1 MKEAASTQAELRKA
15 LADVEDNSRVQHGM
29 ELRVAGV
36 ESELKAVKDE
46 LAKER
51 ATASQRLKEL
61 DAANLL
67 RRELEAKLR
76 KAESE
81 KSAVA
86 DELEQSTKLGT
97 KRTSE
102 IQELAEV
109 RRAEHER
116 DVASLMAKQQLL
128 DKAQGSIEE
137 AAEEIGIPRC
147 GT

>member
-1 MKEAASTQAELRKA
+1 
-15 LADVEDNSRVQHGM
+15 M

-86 DELEQSTKLGT
+86 DEFGAVNQAWDE
-97 KRTSE
+97 
-102 IQELAEV
+102 AHV
-109 RRAEHER
+109 RDSGAGRS
-116 DVASLMAKQQLL
+116 ASCRRGLHCWR
-128 DKAQGSIEE
+128 SSSY
-137 AAEEIGIPRC
+137 
-147 GT
+147 